1 MCRLAANWH
10 GVPIAASAEL
20 IDEHISC
27 NPSPPWLR
35 REFYSGLI
43 DSLWVG
49 LTERPGLA
57 PASAQGNNGL
67 VMKAYR
73 PGVLCP
79 PAVHDGL
86 QTITS
91 L

>member
-1 MCRLAANWH
+1 
-10 GVPIAASAEL
+10 
-20 IDEHISC
+20 
-27 NPSPPWLR
+27 
-35 REFYSGLI
+35 
-43 DSLWVG
+43 VG